1 MLTDNSDFIDF
12 YKILNIDIEASSEQI
27 KLAYLKLARI
37 HHPDH
42 GGNTERFKE
51 ITQAYETLYNKDK
64 RNDYDIKYLNKNI
77 DELKKEED
85 YFKLKKNFDKFKKH
99 NERKIDADEFNK
111 KYDELFKDKNEFKE
125 NTLSDDEFKKRIDNL
140 ELERKTIDIENN
152 DDSIKN
158 ILSSNSN
165 ITLNDIFEFNNKD
178 NNNSN
183 IINKELGSVDIIYNN
198 NNQIFS
204 VIDGNQNNLFCS
216 FNDVN

>member
-51 ITQAYETLYNKDK
+51 ITEAYETLYNKEK

-85 YFKLKKNFDKFKKH
+85 Y
-99 NERKIDADEFNK
+99 
-111 KYDELFKDKNEFKE
+111 
-125 NTLSDDEFKKRIDNL
+125 
-140 ELERKTIDIENN
+140 
-152 DDSIKN
+152 
-158 ILSSNSN
+158 
-165 ITLNDIFEFNNKD
+165 
-178 NNNSN
+178 
-183 IINKELGSVDIIYNN
+183 
-198 NNQIFS
+198 
-204 VIDGNQNNLFCS
+204 
-216 FNDVN
+216 

>member
-125 NTLSDDEFKKRIDNL
+125 NTLTDDEFKKRIDDL